1 MWKHSVE
8 LWSLAS
14 CRLLHRSHPVHLPI
28 GQPGHKHVMWHNTYW
43 RNVIMVCSI
52 RDAHILNTL
61 DLGDWGETSISQA
74 KYNKNKSGIL
84 QNIIKF
90 AIWPLSPVS
99 ESQKLQPFDALAHES
114 CSPDLNKCHI
124 VMISVWCTKRSFPQ
138 TVNHVAIASTVWWD
152 LSFHSDITR
161 WWKAFGCVGV
171 NNLFKMI
178 KLWYF

>member
-84 QNIIKF
+84 QNMIKF

-99 ESQKLQPFDALAHES
+99 ESQKLLPFDALARES

-124 VMISVWCTKRSFPQ
+124 VMISVVISVKVKSAMHKKIISTNSESRRNRKY
-138 TVNHVAIASTVWWD
+138 STVRSE
-152 LSFHSDITR
+152 LPLGYHSVMEGFR
-161 WWKAFGCVGV
+161 LCGRK
-171 NNLFKMI
+171 
-178 KLWYF
+178 

>member
-52 RDAHILNTL
+52 RDVHILNTL

-74 KYNKNKSGIL
+74 KYNKNKIGIL

-90 AIWPLSPVS
+90 GIIAIKSSIRIAEAATFWCPSSRILFSRPQQMSHRHDFSVMHKKIISTNS
-99 ESQKLQPFDALAHES
+99 ESRRNRKY
-114 CSPDLNKCHI
+114 
-124 VMISVWCTKRSFPQ
+124 
-138 TVNHVAIASTVWWD
+138 STVRSE
-152 LSFHSDITR
+152 LPLGYHSVMEGFR
-161 WWKAFGCVGV
+161 LCGRK
-171 NNLFKMI
+171 
-178 KLWYF
+178 